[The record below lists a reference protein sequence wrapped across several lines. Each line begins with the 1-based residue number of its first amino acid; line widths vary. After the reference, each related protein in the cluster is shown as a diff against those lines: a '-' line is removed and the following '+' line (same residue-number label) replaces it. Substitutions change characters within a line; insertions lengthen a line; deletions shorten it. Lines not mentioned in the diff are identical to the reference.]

1 MYDKLVFFL
10 FYGFIHFWH
19 SDILNEIDIFCG
31 FEKAYH
37 IVKKGIPHGQKI
49 YQMVMICPYIP
60 HDIPNAI
67 ACGMLPTMA

>member
-1 MYDKLVFFL
+1 MYGKLVFFL

-37 IVKKGIPHGQKI
+37 IVKKAYHMAKKYTKWSWYALTYHMT
-49 YQMVMICPYIP
+49 YQM
-60 HDIPNAI
+60 
-67 ACGMLPTMA
+67 L